1 MPSSAASVSTFVVS
15 WKEAAD
21 RNESVFSEALV
32 IPRMISSAWACS
44 PLAFLTSALIRANS
58 WRSTNWPGRRSVSP
72 FWSTRTFLSIWR
84 TISSMCLSLMSTP
97 WDL

>member
-1 MPSSAASVSTFVVS
+1 MVS

-21 RNESVFSEALV
+21 RNESVASDALV
-32 IPRMISSAWACS
+32 MPRMISSAWAPS
-44 PLAFLTSALIRANS
+44 LPSAMTASLIFLYS
-58 WRSTNWPGRRSVSP
+58 WRSTNCPGRRFVSP